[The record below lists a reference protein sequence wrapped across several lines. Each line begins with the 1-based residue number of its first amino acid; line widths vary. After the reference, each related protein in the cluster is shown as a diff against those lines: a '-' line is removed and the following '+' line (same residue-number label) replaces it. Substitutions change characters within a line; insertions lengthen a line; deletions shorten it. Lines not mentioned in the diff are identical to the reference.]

1 MNEPAC
7 GCLIVVAAPSGA
19 GKTSL
24 VRALAEQDHQVRL
37 SISYTTR
44 QPRPGEVDGEHY
56 RFVDTRHFQA
66 LIDAQALVEH
76 ACVHGNHYG
85 TSRVDLQNAVSAGL
99 DVILEI
105 DWQGARQVRSQWPDA
120 ISVFILPP
128 SASTLRER
136 LTRRGQDSEEVIA
149 RRLANAR
156 AEIAHHGEFDYLI
169 VNDDF
174 QVALAALR
182 SIVLAQR
189 QRTARQ
195 KFEYSELVEE
205 LLR

>member
-1 MNEPAC
+1 MPATSPFKFLDAYEKEDKDIFF
-7 GCLIVVAAPSGA
+7 GRDDEVEQLYNLVFQSNLTLVYGQSGT

-24 VRALAEQDHQVRL
+24 IQCGLANRFAQSDWFNVYIRRNDN
-37 SISYTTR
+37 ISNS
-44 QPRPGEVDGEHY
+44 
-56 RFVDTRHFQA
+56 
-66 LIDAQALVEH
+66 L
-76 ACVHGNHYG
+76 
-85 TSRVDLQNAVSAGL
+85 LQSLKRYNVAETG
-99 DVILEI
+99 
-105 DWQGARQVRSQWPDA
+105 GG
-120 ISVFILPP
+120 
-128 SASTLRER
+128 TLRER